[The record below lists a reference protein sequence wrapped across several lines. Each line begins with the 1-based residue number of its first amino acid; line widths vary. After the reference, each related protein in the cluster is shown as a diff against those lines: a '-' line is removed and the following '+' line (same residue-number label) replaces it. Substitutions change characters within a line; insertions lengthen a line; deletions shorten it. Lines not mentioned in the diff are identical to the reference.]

1 MIGLKKW
8 FFSTSCA
15 FSSYF
20 QPWPTKH
27 KGKESEEC
35 TQWLWSKRL
44 LFVEVSKQC
53 RLRLHSSLRAEIQPG
68 QVLSLLEHTP
78 SVWVFTVR
86 MFLSIPLKGEV
97 ISFSLKLEM
106 CWKPDC
112 CFAFILC
119 CCWNSFRRVG
129 EISAGSCVEMLS
141 WKLWAAASSPA
152 CLVCSLGTSAVLLA
166 QGLTTMWYCL
176 RISSEST
183 AFSSPVLGVC
193 QAPCHG
199 VRLAPE
205 HSLSFG
211 EISRTPCSL

>member
-8 FFSTSCA
+8 FFSISCA

-97 ISFSLKLEM
+97 IFFFPEAWNVLKAWLLFCIHFVLLLKFFQACRRNICWELCRNAELEAVSCCKFSCMPCLQSSWELL
-106 CWKPDC
+106 
-112 CFAFILC
+112 LC
-119 CCWNSFRRVG
+119 CWHRDLPPCDTASEYLLR
-129 EISAGSCVEMLS
+129 AQLS
-141 WKLWAAASSPA
+141 PHLFLESVRH
-152 CLVCSLGTSAVLLA
+152 LVMV
-166 QGLTTMWYCL
+166 
-176 RISSEST
+176 
-183 AFSSPVLGVC
+183 
-193 QAPCHG
+193 
-199 VRLAPE
+199 
-205 HSLSFG
+205 
-211 EISRTPCSL
+211 